1 MVEYRHGDMTVQSRR
16 FLMTTWD
23 GGGNSPPELGV
34 AKRLLQRGHEVHVL
48 GDPTLA
54 HHVEA
59 TGCTFT
65 PWSRAPHRS
74 TLAKE
79 DDLLKDW
86 EAEDPL
92 DVLRRLRDR
101 IMSGPAS
108 EFAAD
113 TAASIETFR
122 PDAVLADTE
131 LFGSVIA
138 AQSARLPVA
147 VLIPNP
153 WTVPIPEFGDGA
165 IQRFVLRV
173 VNGGLVDLNAARSEY
188 GLGPITSF
196 FGQILNADRLLVL
209 TSETFDPAA
218 PFVPDN
224 VHYVGPVLDE
234 PAWVGSWSS
243 PWPGDFPGTL
253 VLVGFSSIYQGQVQL
268 LQRTIDALSTI
279 EVRAVVT
286 LGRMLESDDVTA
298 SPNVAVIRSAPHS
311 VLLADAAAMVTA
323 CGHGAVMKAL
333 AAGVPLVCIPMGRDQ
348 DATAARVVELGAGI
362 MLAPSATA
370 AEIRRA
376 IHAVLS
382 DGSYKSNARA
392 LASTLAP
399 EHDPID
405 VVLEVEDLL
414 ALKPADRA

>member
-1 MVEYRHGDMTVQSRR
+1 MTVPSRR

-23 GGGNSPPELGV
+23 GGGTSPPELGV

-54 HHVEA
+54 HDVEA

-79 DDLLKDW
+79 DDLIKDW

-101 IMSGPAS
+101 VMSGPAS

-113 TAASIETFR
+113 TAASIETFS

-138 AQSARLPVA
+138 AQAARLPVA
-147 VLIPNP
+147 VLIPNQ
-153 WTVPIPEFGDGA
+153 WTVPIPEFGDRA
-165 IQRFVLRV
+165 IRRFVLRV
-173 VNGGLVDLNAARSEY
+173 VNGGLADLNAVRNEY
-188 GLGPITSF
+188 RLGPLTSF
-196 FGQILNADRLLVL
+196 FDQILQADRVLVL
-209 TSETFDPAA
+209 SSEAFDPASA
-218 PFVPDN
+218 FVPGN
-224 VHYVGPVLDE
+224 VHYVGPVLDD

-243 PWPGDFPGTL
+243 PWPRVASETL
-253 VLVGFSSIYQGQVQL
+253 VLVGLSSIYQDQVQL

-286 LGRMLESDDVTA
+286 LGRMLESDDVSA
-298 SPNVAVIRSAPHS
+298 SPNVAVVRSAPHG
-311 VLLADAAAMVTA
+311 VLLTDAAAMVTA
-323 CGHGAVMKAL
+323 CGHGTVMKTL

-348 DATAARVVELGAGI
+348 DATAARVVELGTGL

-370 AEIRRA
+370 EEIVRA
-376 IHAVLS
+376 IHEVLT
-382 DGSYKSNARA
+382 DESYKSNARA
-392 LASTLAP
+392 FASTLAQ

-414 ALKPADRA
+414 ALKPTDRA